1 MTWILKFSNGNL
13 SIDQNTTEANIN
25 DEMDKME
32 AEHEPIIEEVID
44 DVMGAHTVWNF
55 GKFFCHHSDFT

>member
-1 MTWILKFSNGNL
+1 MILKFSNGNL

-44 DVMGAHTVWNF
+44 DVMGAHTV
-55 GKFFCHHSDFT
+55 